1 MAEKDKPVR
10 GFGRDVPPGNGR
22 TRPDVLRIKDIIPGV
37 PGAGANKGVNQ
48 VDIPRFDLAQDIM
61 AEHRRL
67 TAIRRKGPDGNA
79 AVSSIQPQISTDL
92 PSLLDTRYSQSSIE
106 HRVSRIV
113 DWDPIIADIVAKDI
127 ERLCSGARI

>member
-10 GFGRDVPPGNGR
+10 GFGRDVPPGNER
-22 TRPDVLRIKDIIPGV
+22 ARPDVLRIKDIIPGA
-37 PGAGANKGVNQ
+37 PGAGANEGANQ

-61 AEHRRL
+61 VEQRRL
-67 TAIRRKGPDGNA
+67 TAIRRKGPDGIA
-79 AVSSIQPQISTDL
+79 PVSSIQPQISTDL
-92 PSLLDTRYSQSSIE
+92 PSLLDTRYSQSNIE
-106 HRVSRIV
+106 HRVSRIA